1 LRILAGLI
9 LAAASA
15 VQPAPTGTITGRA
28 VFTGTP
34 PAPALVSTRSDPVC
48 VERAGLTIP
57 SQTLLVGGDGGL
69 QNAFVY
75 VKYGLDPAASFDVPA
90 APVVLD
96 QVRCQYSP
104 RVLGVRVG
112 QPLELVNS
120 DPALHNTHA
129 RPVANREF
137 NIGQPIQGMR
147 FTHTFTN
154 PEVMVP
160 LTSDVHR
167 WMAAYVGVMAHPFF
181 AVTAA
186 DGSFTISGV
195 PPGTY
200 TLDAWHE
207 RLGAVTREVTVAAG
221 ESSAVSF
228 TFENR

>member
-1 LRILAGLI
+1 MRILVGLI
-9 LAAASA
+9 LSVASLA
-15 VQPAPTGTITGRA
+15 QPAATGAITGRA
-28 VFTGTP
+28 VFSGTP
-34 PAPALVSTRSDPVC
+34 PAPALLSTGSDPVC
-48 VERAGLTIP
+48 VERAGPAVP
-57 SQTLLVGGDGGL
+57 SQTVLVGSNGGL

-75 VKYGLDPAASFDVPA
+75 IKYGLDPTAAFDVPT
-90 APVVLD
+90 APIVLD
-96 QVRCQYSP
+96 QLRCQYSP

-120 DPALHNTHA
+120 DPALHNTHG

-137 NIGQPIQGMR
+137 NIGQPLQGMR
-147 FTHTFTN
+147 YTHTFTS
-154 PEVMVP
+154 PEVMIP
-160 LTSDVHR
+160 LTSDIHR

-200 TLDAWHE
+200 TIDAWHE
-207 RLGAVTREVTVAAG
+207 RLGAVTHEVTVAAG
-221 ESSAVSF
+221 DSSTVSF

>member
-1 LRILAGLI
+1 
-9 LAAASA
+9 
-15 VQPAPTGTITGRA
+15 
-28 VFTGTP
+28 
-34 PAPALVSTRSDPVC
+34 
-48 VERAGLTIP
+48 
-57 SQTLLVGGDGGL
+57 
-69 QNAFVY
+69 
-75 VKYGLDPAASFDVPA
+75 
-90 APVVLD
+90 
-96 QVRCQYSP
+96 
-104 RVLGVRVG
+104 
-112 QPLELVNS
+112 
-120 DPALHNTHA
+120 
-129 RPVANREF
+129 
-137 NIGQPIQGMR
+137 MR

-207 RLGAVTREVTVAAG
+207 RLGAVTQDVTVAAG
-221 ESSAVSF
+221 ESSTLSF